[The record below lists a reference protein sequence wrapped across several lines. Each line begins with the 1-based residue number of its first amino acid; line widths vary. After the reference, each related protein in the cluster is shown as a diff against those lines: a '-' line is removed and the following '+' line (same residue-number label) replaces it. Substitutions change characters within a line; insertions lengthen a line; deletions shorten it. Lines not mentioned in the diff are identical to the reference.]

1 MIPIMT
7 QQLTTDEIRSALVKR
22 AEAYA
27 QKHGVSL
34 SRIGLAAVNDT
45 KFLHRV
51 KNGENFN
58 IGTYHRVVE
67 WLSANEPRGTETAA

>member
-1 MIPIMT
+1 MT
-7 QQLTTDEIRSALVKR
+7 QPLTTEAIRTALVSR

-27 QKHGVSL
+27 QKHGMSL
-34 SRIGLAAVNDT
+34 SSIGLAAVNDT

-58 IGTYHRVVE
+58 IGTYQRVVE
-67 WLSANEPRGTETAA
+67 WLSEAERGTAA